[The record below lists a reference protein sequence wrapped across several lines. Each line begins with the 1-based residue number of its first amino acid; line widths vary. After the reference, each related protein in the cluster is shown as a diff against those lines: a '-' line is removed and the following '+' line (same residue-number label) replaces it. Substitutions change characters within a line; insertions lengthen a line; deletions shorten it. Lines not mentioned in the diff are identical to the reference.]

1 MPRTRTGWIPG
12 PVPVWAR
19 PTARLWTIR
28 YRGMPQH
35 YPQQDDGHQEQ
46 QVADDYAL
54 RGQYIAKSRRLY
66 LSCISASTWLDAR

>member
-1 MPRTRTGWIPG
+1 
-12 PVPVWAR
+12 
-19 PTARLWTIR
+19 
-28 YRGMPQH
+28 MPQH